1 GQTSISLEKPLTV
14 FSIHELNDKWY
25 PLMTFTVQNF
35 LMRHRAL
42 HQDEHYLAY
51 VVEEASY
58 MLKHPAGGSGSLEK
72 DSSPVSIIAMQKE
85 EKARL
90 VYDLRLGKGERNAH
104 KTGEALAQRAIPALH
119 MSGLSRLFAYS
130 RVVLFGNHTTIDF
143 QKVGKA
149 MALAIL
155 LRN

>member
-1 GQTSISLEKPLTV
+1 
-14 FSIHELNDKWY
+14 
-25 PLMTFTVQNF
+25 MC
-35 LMRHRAL
+35 
-42 HQDEHYLAY
+42 
-51 VVEEASY
+51 ASS
-58 MLKHPAGGSGSLEK
+58 GSCSLEK

-90 VYDLRLGKGERNAH
+90 VHNLRLGKGERHAH

-130 RVVLFGNHTTIDF
+130 RVVLFGNHTNIDF

-155 LRN
+155 LRNRLPQSLTRLFTPLPNRIRHHLTRLAAQGDPNPRVIRFFEDKRPQFVQF